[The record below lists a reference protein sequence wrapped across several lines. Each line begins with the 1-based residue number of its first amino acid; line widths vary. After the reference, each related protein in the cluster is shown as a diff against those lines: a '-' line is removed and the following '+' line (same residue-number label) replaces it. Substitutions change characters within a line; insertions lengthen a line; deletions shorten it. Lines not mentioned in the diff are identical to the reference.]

1 MPECLGD
8 VARFP
13 FATLCEAPLGAVDFL
28 VIARHY
34 GTVLVDGI
42 RVIGAGERNVAKR
55 FITLVDTLYDEQVKL
70 IASAEAEPDGL
81 YDAPEGR
88 EVFEFRRTVSRL
100 IEMRSTQYL
109 ALPHG
114 HGRASADMGGIVE
127 T

>member
-1 MPECLGD
+1 MSRGSPSR
-8 VARFP
+8 RF
-13 FATLCEAPLGAVDFL
+13 CEAPLGAVDFL
-28 VIARHY
+28 TIARHY
-34 GTVLVDGI
+34 GTVLIDGI

-81 YDAPEGR
+81 YDAPDGR
-88 EVFEFRRTVSRL
+88 ELFEFRRTVSRL
-100 IEMRSTQYL
+100 IEMRSQQYL

-114 HGRASADMGGIVE
+114 HGRPSADMGGIVE